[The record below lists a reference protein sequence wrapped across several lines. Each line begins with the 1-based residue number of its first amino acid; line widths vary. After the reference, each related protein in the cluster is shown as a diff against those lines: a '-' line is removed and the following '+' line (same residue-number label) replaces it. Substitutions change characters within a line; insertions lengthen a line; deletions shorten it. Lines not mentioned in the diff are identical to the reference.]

1 MSSVLTVTFVI
12 ALQTVDANTEK
23 QLDTDLETRYTFHID
38 QQGVTMENNSTT
50 DCPRCSK
57 FVCPRCLGYIP
68 NNTQPGAYPGAIS
81 RIDND
86 TEVCSD
92 CGMEEAIV
100 ALIAIEQ
107 WPISVYDDP
116 VAINAMRRYMERLMI
131 DNGMTSEESVND

>member
-1 MSSVLTVTFVI
+1 
-12 ALQTVDANTEK
+12 
-23 QLDTDLETRYTFHID
+23 
-38 QQGVTMENNSTT
+38 MENNSTT

-92 CGMEEAIV
+92 CGVEEAIV
-100 ALIAIEQ
+100 ALIAIEE

-116 VAINAMRRYMERLMI
+116 VATGAMRRYMERLMI